1 MQQIFFSFDIT
12 YVLGVL
18 QSKNFDF
25 TSNSIS
31 ADFAPGNS
39 IFTWKTVDKCKQEY
53 KILHVQWATFMT
65 FRICVSLF
73 KFKISITY

>member
-1 MQQIFFSFDIT
+1 MLNIFFNIT

-39 IFTWKTVDKCKQEY
+39 IFTWKTVNKCKQE
-53 KILHVQWATFMT
+53 LH
-65 FRICVSLF
+65 
-73 KFKISITY
+73 